1 MKLENKINI
10 KVDIPEGYEICKE
23 ESTFEN
29 IVLIKKEENRREKLG
44 KIAGCY
50 ISVTSDIVKVLQLE
64 EASLKNR
71 NFYPTKE
78 FAEASLAISELLQY
92 YFKDYKDY
100 SPDFTDKNS
109 KYIIC
114 VIKNIVSLQQ
124 TENKNATFVF
134 PDYKTAYAFYTTYKE
149 LFELAKPLL

>member
-1 MKLENKINI
+1 MKLEDKISI
-10 KVDIPEGYEICKE
+10 KVDIPEGYEICVE
-23 ESTFEN
+23 ESTLEN
-29 IVLIKKEENRREKLG
+29 IVLKKKEEDKRKKLG

-78 FAEASLAISELLQY
+78 YAEASLSISELLQY
-92 YFKDYKDY
+92 YYKEYKDFN
-100 SPDFTDKNS
+100 PDFTDKIE

-114 VIKNIVSLQQ
+114 VIKNIVSIQS
-124 TENKNATFVF
+124 TESKNAIFVF
-134 PDYKTAYAFYTTYKE
+134 PDYKTAYNFYNIHKD
-149 LFELAKPLL
+149 LFEIAKPML

>member
-1 MKLENKINI
+1 MKIENKITV

-29 IVLIKKEENRREKLG
+29 IVLIKKEEDKREKLG

-64 EASLKNR
+64 QASLKNR
-71 NFYPTKE
+71 NFFPTKE
-78 FAEASLAISELLQY
+78 LAEASLSVSELLQY
-92 YFKDYKDY
+92 YYKDFKDYKV
-100 SPDFTDKNS
+100 DFTDKTE

-114 VIKNIVSLQQ
+114 VIKNIVSIQS
-124 TENKNATFVF
+124 TESKNATFVF
-134 PDYKTAYAFYTTYKE
+134 KDYKTAYSC
-149 LFELAKPLL
+149 

>member
-1 MKLENKINI
+1 MKLENKISI
-10 KVDIPEGYEICKE
+10 KVDIPEDYEICKE

-29 IVLIKKEENRREKLG
+29 IVLIKKKEDKRKKLG

-64 EASLKNR
+64 QASLKNR

-78 FAEASLAISELLQY
+78 LAEASLSISELLQY

-100 SPDFTDKNS
+100 NPDFTDKTE

-114 VIKNIVSLQQ
+114 VIKNIVSIQQ

-134 PDYKTAYAFYTTYKE
+134 KDYKTAYSFYTTYKD
-149 LFELAKPLL
+149 LFEIAKPLL

>member
-1 MKLENKINI
+1 MKLENKISI
-10 KVDIPEGYEICKE
+10 KVDIPEGYEICVE

-29 IVLIKKEENRREKLG
+29 IVLIKKEEDKRKKLG

-78 FAEASLAISELLQY
+78 YAQASLSISELLQY
-92 YFKDYKDY
+92 YFKDFKDFN
-100 SPDFTDKNS
+100 PDFTDKTE

-114 VIKNIVSLQQ
+114 VIKNIVSIQS
-124 TENKNATFVF
+124 TESKNAIFVF
-134 PDYKTAYAFYTTYKE
+134 KDYKTAYNFYNLYKD
-149 LFELAKPLL
+149 LFEIAKPLL

>member
-1 MKLENKINI
+1 MKLENKISI

-29 IVLIKKEENRREKLG
+29 IVLVKKEENRREKLG

-64 EASLKNR
+64 QASLKNR

-78 FAEASLAISELLQY
+78 LAEASLSISELLQY
-92 YFKDYKDY
+92 YFKEYKDF
-100 SPDFTDKNS
+100 SPDFTDKTE

-114 VIKNIVSLQQ
+114 VIKNIVSIQS
-124 TENKNATFVF
+124 TESKNATFVF
-134 PDYKTAYAFYTTYKE
+134 PDYKTAYGFYNSHKD

>member
-1 MKLENKINI
+1 MKLEEKINI

-29 IVLIKKEENRREKLG
+29 IVLIKKEEDRREKLG

-64 EASLKNR
+64 QASLKNR

-78 FAEASLAISELLQY
+78 LAEASISISELLQY
-92 YFKDYKDY
+92 YFKDYKDF
-100 SPDFTDKNS
+100 SPDFTDKTE

-114 VIKNIVSLQQ
+114 VIKNIVSIQS
-124 TENKNATFVF
+124 TESKNATFVF
-134 PDYKTAYAFYTTYKE
+134 PDYKTAYNFYNLYKD
-149 LFELAKPLL
+149 LFEIAKPLL

>member
-1 MKLENKINI
+1 MKIENKITV

-29 IVLIKKEENRREKLG
+29 IVLIKKEEDKREKLG

-64 EASLKNR
+64 QASLKNR
-71 NFYPTKE
+71 NFFPTKE
-78 FAEASLAISELLQY
+78 LAEASLSVSELLQY
-92 YFKDYKDY
+92 YYKDFKDYKV
-100 SPDFTDKNS
+100 DFTDKTE

-114 VIKNIVSLQQ
+114 VIKNIVSIQS
-124 TENKNATFVF
+124 TESKNATFVF
-134 PDYKTAYAFYTTYKE
+134 KDYKTAYSF
-149 LFELAKPLL
+149 

>member
-1 MKLENKINI
+1 MKLEDKISVKI
-10 KVDIPEGYEICKE
+10 DIPEGYEICVE
-23 ESTFEN
+23 ESTLEN

-78 FAEASLAISELLQY
+78 YAQASLSISELLQY
-92 YFKDYKDY
+92 YFKDFKDFN
-100 SPDFTDKNS
+100 PDFTDKTE

-114 VIKNIVSLQQ
+114 VIKNIVSIQS
-124 TENKNATFVF
+124 TESKNAIFVF
-134 PDYKTAYAFYTTYKE
+134 KDYKTAYNFYNLYKD
-149 LFELAKPLL
+149 LFEIAKPLL

>member
-1 MKLENKINI
+1 MKLEDKISV

-29 IVLIKKEENRREKLG
+29 IVLIKKEDRRKKLG

-50 ISVTSDIVKVLQLE
+50 ISVTSDIVKILQLE
-64 EASLKNR
+64 QASLKNR
-71 NFYPTKE
+71 NFFPTKE
-78 FAEASLAISELLQY
+78 LAEASLAISELLQY
-92 YFKDYKDY
+92 YFKEYKDY
-100 SPDFTDKNS
+100 NPDFTDKTE

-114 VIKNIVSLQQ
+114 VIKNIVSIQQ

-134 PDYKTAYAFYTTYKE
+134 PDYKTAYNFYNIHKD
-149 LFELAKPLL
+149 LFEIAKPLL

>member
-1 MKLENKINI
+1 MKIENKITV
-10 KVDIPEGYEICKE
+10 KVDIPEGYEIYKE

-29 IVLIKKEENRREKLG
+29 IVLIKKEEDKRKKLG
-44 KIAGCY
+44 KITGCY

-78 FAEASLAISELLQY
+78 YAEASLSISELLQY
-92 YFKDYKDY
+92 YFKEYKDY
-100 SPDFTDKNS
+100 NPDFTDKTE

-114 VIKNIVSLQQ
+114 VIKNIVSIQS
-124 TENKNATFVF
+124 TESKNATFVF
-134 PDYKTAYAFYTTYKE
+134 PDYKTAYTFYNSYKD
-149 LFELAKPLL
+149 LFEIAKPLL

>member
-1 MKLENKINI
+1 MKIENKITV

-29 IVLIKKEENRREKLG
+29 IVLIKKEEDKREKLG

-64 EASLKNR
+64 QASLKNR
-71 NFYPTKE
+71 NFFPTKE
-78 FAEASLAISELLQY
+78 LAEASLSISELLQY
-92 YFKDYKDY
+92 YFKKYKDY
-100 SPDFTDKNS
+100 CPDFTDKNI

-124 TENKNATFVF
+124 TESKNATFVF
-134 PDYKTAYAFYTTYKE
+134 PNYNSAYS
-149 LFELAKPLL
+149 LL

>member
-1 MKLENKINI
+1 MKLEDKISI
-10 KVDIPEGYEICKE
+10 KVDIPEGYEICVE
-23 ESTFEN
+23 ESTLEN
-29 IVLIKKEENRREKLG
+29 IVLKKKEEDKRKKLG

-78 FAEASLAISELLQY
+78 YAQASLSISELLQY
-92 YFKDYKDY
+92 YYKEYKDFN
-100 SPDFTDKNS
+100 PDFTDKNS

-114 VIKNIVSLQQ
+114 VIKNIVSIQQ

-134 PDYKTAYAFYTTYKE
+134 PDYKTAYNFYNIHKD

>member
-1 MKLENKINI
+1 MKLEDKINI
-10 KVDIPEGYEICKE
+10 KVNIPEGYEICKE

-29 IVLIKKEENRREKLG
+29 IVLIKKEEDKRKKLG

-64 EASLKNR
+64 QASLKNR

-78 FAEASLAISELLQY
+78 YAEASLAISELLQY
-92 YFKDYKDY
+92 YFKEYKDFN
-100 SPDFTDKNS
+100 PDFTDKTE

-114 VIKNIVSLQQ
+114 VIKNIVSIQS
-124 TENKNATFVF
+124 TESKNATFVF
-134 PDYKTAYAFYTTYKE
+134 PDYKIAYSFYTTHKD

>member
-1 MKLENKINI
+1 MKLENKISI

-29 IVLIKKEENRREKLG
+29 IVLKKKEDRREKLG

-50 ISVTSDIVKVLQLE
+50 ISVTSDIVKILQLE

-78 FAEASLAISELLQY
+78 LAEASLVISELLQY

-114 VIKNIVSLQQ
+114 VIKNIVSIQQ

-134 PDYKTAYAFYTTYKE
+134 PDYKTAYNFYNIHKD

>member
-10 KVDIPEGYEICKE
+10 KVDIPEGYEICEK

-29 IVLIKKEENRREKLG
+29 IVLIKKEEDKRKKLG

-64 EASLKNR
+64 QASLKNR

-78 FAEASLAISELLQY
+78 LAEASLSISELLQY
-92 YFKDYKDY
+92 YFKDFKDY
-100 SPDFTDKNS
+100 TPDFTDKNS

-114 VIKNIVSLQQ
+114 VIKNIISIQQ
-124 TENKNATFVF
+124 TESKNATFVF
-134 PDYKTAYAFYTTYKE
+134 PDYDSAYSFYTEYKD
-149 LFELAKPLL
+149 LFKSAKPLL

>member
-64 EASLKNR
+64 QASLKNR

-78 FAEASLAISELLQY
+78 FAEASLSISELLQY
-92 YFKDYKDY
+92 YFKDFKDY
-100 SPDFTDKNS
+100 NPDFTDKTE

-114 VIKNIVSLQQ
+114 VIKNIVSIQS
-124 TENKNATFVF
+124 TESKNAIFVF
-134 PDYKTAYAFYTTYKE
+134 PDYKTAYNFYNLYKD